1 MVESLEKISNMNL
14 KVKFNLP
21 VRLERENDRNT
32 SSLDVIKRL
41 QIRTKT
47 TLVRSNQRTRTNI
60 QGQKISTSMI
70 KDMIKKLSNKGDTFF
85 FDSRSNSNSQGSL
98 DKSLKAK
105 DSNDPDKNVNL
116 FLQVTREMETKFI
129 DAMKEN
135 FIDHSHNLPENYEE
149 YVVQN
154 LKVIKRMQFFFN
166 QIDYDCLYN
175 KKRTEIGLKFKFDY
189 NSPYILFDLDET
201 LIHSEVFQEANAML
215 YDKIIEID
223 YAEDDEIKVEKLGIF
238 IRPYAEEFL
247 SWASQIFKLVLYTAA
262 ENKYAVLIL
271 KAFDLEKYFE
281 YILDREYTI
290 DVKGFLIKDVTILN
304 SVDKLNCVIIDN
316 NIFSFAATLAQG
328 ILISSFYKDKEDIE
342 LRDLKTYFEE
352 TIIPNIEMMVSTN
365 SEYYMYQDLMEKIE
379 FENEE
384 SN

>member
-1 MVESLEKISNMNL
+1 MVESLERVTNTSL

-21 VRLERENDRNT
+21 IRIERENERNT
-32 SSLDVIKRL
+32 SSLDVIQRL
-41 QIRTKT
+41 QIRSKTLIRSDHRTK
-47 TLVRSNQRTRTNI
+47 TNI
-60 QGQKISTSMI
+60 QGQKISTSML

-105 DSNDPDKNVNL
+105 DSNENNDKNVNL
-116 FLQVTREMETKFI
+116 FMQVSREMEVKFI
-129 DAMKEN
+129 EAMKEN
-135 FIDHSHNLPENYEE
+135 FIDHSHNSPDNYEE

-166 QIDYDCLYN
+166 QIEYDDVYN
-175 KKRTEIGLKFKFDY
+175 SKRAEVGKKFKFDY
-189 NSPYILFDLDET
+189 SLPYILFDLDET
-201 LIHSEVFQEANAML
+201 LIHSEMFQEENAAL

-223 YAEDDEIKVEKLGIF
+223 YAEDNEIKVEKLGIF
-238 IRPYAEEFL
+238 LRPFAEEFL
-247 SWASQIFKLVLYTAA
+247 RWASKIFRLVLFTAA
-262 ENKYAVLIL
+262 EIKYAVLIL

-281 YILDREYTI
+281 YVLDREYTI

-304 SVDKLNCVIIDN
+304 SLEKLNCVIIDN

-342 LRDLKTYFEE
+342 LKDLKTYFEE
-352 TIIPNIEMMVSTN
+352 TIIPNIETMISTN
-365 SEYYMYQDLMEKIE
+365 GEYYMYQDLMEKIE